1 MSLPIAKRESA
12 VGTCRD
18 GGRPCNRWSGPS
30 LSTVGVDSN
39 KYELTGNDDGTVS
52 IALAGLCGCGVGGW
66 YVGNG

>member
-1 MSLPIAKRESA
+1 
-12 VGTCRD
+12 
-18 GGRPCNRWSGPS
+18 
-30 LSTVGVDSN
+30 VDSN